1 MLALM
6 QHTVIKLDNLT
17 SCKCRKKRLAVLP
30 QAPQLEDKVR
40 RLLHVPKQQVGDAA
54 EHKK

>member
-1 MLALM
+1 M